1 MAGGWAVAEVKLA
14 ECMSRIEGAT
24 ALGLYGACKL
34 YLDEEWIHQL
44 TSYGIFGIRRVE
56 PATRDQNSPR
66 TVKLEMESGP
76 PMSVVKSDMAS
87 SSVADEKA
95 DRPRL
100 PNLKREPDITS
111 AGSSTTLVSVE
122 EPATAGNAP
131 KKRKTELAKA
141 SNAPRRPPDACQ
153 CAGACGSRAC
163 VIRRNA
169 WVRQKLKVGCPNAT
183 QLGSSYCSLCE
194 CTVHECTKPNYRGRW
209 CKLHS
214 KHYDDDGDT
223 KSFST
228 PFVGKVAFPDT
239 WPVELRLVAKF
250 NYVLPL
256 MIPMDFTVLIE
267 WTPDQ
272 LSPYFLVAVF
282 LAQSLKWP
290 PAVRVFYEAVRK
302 VVDPAMAGTQE
313 IHGST
318 KSDDPAM
325 ADAMVLA
332 YRSAIIALNGV
343 SYKEMFDRM
352 NSGLMHAQTG
362 LAVQGTEFG
371 LLSKQST
378 PRLGEAVLVLLG
390 PAQTQYH
397 LAAPESEATE
407 CAKEIVV
414 KLLEASR
421 EAGLTWPTGHESGR
435 ILGFCDDVLT
445 LTKKFRTIRCNE
457 FGFKGGAAAKARA
470 AKPRLGT
477 ASAAAKAR
485 AAKLRLGTA
494 RKARAA
500 KPRLGT
506 ARRKAKAACRPAPR
520 RPAPP
525 RGNRQAACR
534 PVPPRGNGGNMYKVR
549 SFVRVILSMLAII
562 NPACFCEMTYGQLVK
577 FCPDQRELTVA
588 LEGMLVGAVERLLN
602 VNPLL
607 IACWTC
613 LFGGIRDPEDDGN
626 GKKMKQL
633 LAAFSLLARRA
644 VEDDWHQQVTRP
656 IECRFPI
663 GPRALAAALTVSVPP
678 KGRSRMKARPAAA
691 NEPS

>member
-34 YLDEEWIHQL
+34 YLDKEWIHQL

-87 SSVADEKA
+87 SSVADGRA
-95 DRPRL
+95 DR
-100 PNLKREPDITS
+100 PNLKREPDVTC

-131 KKRKTELAKA
+131 KKRKTGLAKAKA
-141 SNAPRRPPDACQ
+141 SNAPMRPPDACQ

-169 WVRQKLKVGCPNAT
+169 WVRQKSKVGCPNAT
-183 QLGSSYCSLCE
+183 QLGHSYCSLCE

-209 CKLHS
+209 CKLH
-214 KHYDDDGDT
+214 KEDYDDDGDT

-272 LSPYFLVAVF
+272 LSPSFLVAVF

-343 SYKEMFDRM
+343 SYKDMFDRM

-421 EAGLTWPTGHESGR
+421 EAGLKWPTGHESGR

-445 LTKKFRTIRCNE
+445 LTKKFRTIRCGE

-470 AKPRLGT
+470 AKPRR
-477 ASAAAKAR
+477 AAKAR
-485 AAKLRLGTA
+485 AAK
-494 RKARAA
+494 
-500 KPRLGT
+500 PRISMALT
-506 ARRKAKAACRPAPR
+506 RRKAK
-520 RPAPP
+520 
-525 RGNRQAACR
+525 AACR
-534 PVPPRGNGGNMYKVR
+534 PVPPRGNCGNMYKVR

-613 LFGGIRDPEDDGN
+613 LFGGIRDPGDDGN
-626 GKKMKQL
+626 RKKMKQL
-633 LAAFSLLARRA
+633 LAAFSLSARRA
-644 VEDDWHQQVTRP
+644 VDDDWHQQVTRP

-678 KGRSRMKARPAAA
+678 KGRSHMKARPAAA
-691 NEPS
+691 NEPSLKK

>member
-1 MAGGWAVAEVKLA
+1 MG
-14 ECMSRIEGAT
+14 
-24 ALGLYGACKL
+24 
-34 YLDEEWIHQL
+34 
-44 TSYGIFGIRRVE
+44 
-56 PATRDQNSPR
+56 
-66 TVKLEMESGP
+66 
-76 PMSVVKSDMAS
+76 
-87 SSVADEKA
+87 
-95 DRPRL
+95 
-100 PNLKREPDITS
+100 
-111 AGSSTTLVSVE
+111 
-122 EPATAGNAP
+122 
-131 KKRKTELAKA
+131 
-141 SNAPRRPPDACQ
+141 PPDACQ

-169 WVRQKLKVGCPNAT
+169 WVRQKLRVGCPNAT
-183 QLGSSYCSLCE
+183 QLGHSYCSLCE

-214 KHYDDDGDT
+214 EHYDDDGDT

-272 LSPYFLVAVF
+272 LSPSFLVAVF

-318 KSDDPAM
+318 KSDESAM

-343 SYKEMFDRM
+343 SYKDMFDRM

-477 ASAAAKAR
+477 APKAR
-485 AAKLRLGTA
+485 AAE
-494 RKARAA
+494 
-500 KPRLGT
+500 PRISMALT
-506 ARRKAKAACRPAPR
+506 RRKAK
-520 RPAPP
+520 
-525 RGNRQAACR
+525 AACR
-534 PVPPRGNGGNMYKVR
+534 PVPPRGNCGNMYKVR

-626 GKKMKQL
+626 GKNMKQL
-633 LAAFSLLARRA
+633 LAAFSLSARRA
-644 VEDDWHQQVTRP
+644 VDDDWHQQVTRP

>member
-1 MAGGWAVAEVKLA
+1 MKLA

-66 TVKLEMESGP
+66 TVKLEMESGR

-141 SNAPRRPPDACQ
+141 SNAPNRPPDACQ

-325 ADAMVLA
+325 ADTMVLA

-343 SYKEMFDRM
+343 RYKDMFDRM

-445 LTKKFRTIRCNE
+445 LTKKFRSIRCKE

-477 ASAAAKAR
+477 APKAR
-485 AAKLRLGTA
+485 AAE
-494 RKARAA
+494 
-500 KPRLGT
+500 PRISMALP
-506 ARRKAKAACRPAPR
+506 RRKAKAACRP
-520 RPAPP
+520 
-525 RGNRQAACR
+525 
-534 PVPPRGNGGNMYKVR
+534 VPPRGKCGNMYKVR
-549 SFVRVILSMLAII
+549 SFCRVILSMLAII

-577 FCPDQRELTVA
+577 FCPDQRDLTVA

-613 LFGGIRDPEDDGN
+613 LFGGIRDPEDDGS

-633 LAAFSLLARRA
+633 LAAFSLLATRA

>member
-34 YLDEEWIHQL
+34 YLDEEWIHHL

-76 PMSVVKSDMAS
+76 PMSVVKIDRLIDMAS
-87 SSVADEKA
+87 SSVADEEA

-163 VIRRNA
+163 DIRRNA

-183 QLGSSYCSLCE
+183 QLGRSYCSLCE
-194 CTVHECTKPNYRGRW
+194 CTVHECTKPCYRGRW

-272 LSPYFLVAVF
+272 LSPSFLVAAF

-343 SYKEMFDRM
+343 SYKDMFDRM

-457 FGFKGGAAAKARA
+457 FGFKGGAA
-470 AKPRLGT
+470 
-477 ASAAAKAR
+477 
-485 AAKLRLGTA
+485 
-494 RKARAA
+494 
-500 KPRLGT
+500 
-506 ARRKAKAACRPAPR
+506 
-520 RPAPP
+520 
-525 RGNRQAACR
+525 
-534 PVPPRGNGGNMYKVR
+534 GNMYKVR
-549 SFVRVILSMLAII
+549 SFVRVILSMLVII

-633 LAAFSLLARRA
+633 LAAFSSLARRA
-644 VEDDWHQQVTRP
+644 VEYDWHQQVTRP

-678 KGRSRMKARPAAA
+678 KDRTQMKARPAAA

>member
-1 MAGGWAVAEVKLA
+1 MKLA

-131 KKRKTELAKA
+131 KKRKTELAMA

-477 ASAAAKAR
+477 APKAR
-485 AAKLRLGTA
+485 AAE
-494 RKARAA
+494 
-500 KPRLGT
+500 PRISMALP
-506 ARRKAKAACRPAPR
+506 RRKAKAACRP
-520 RPAPP
+520 
-525 RGNRQAACR
+525 
-534 PVPPRGNGGNMYKVR
+534 VPPRGKCGNMYKVR

>member
-66 TVKLEMESGP
+66 TVKLEMESGR

-131 KKRKTELAKA
+131 KKRKAELAMA

-325 ADAMVLA
+325 ADTMVLA

-343 SYKEMFDRM
+343 RYKDMFDRM

-445 LTKKFRTIRCNE
+445 LTKKFRSIRCKE

-477 ASAAAKAR
+477 APKAR
-485 AAKLRLGTA
+485 AAE
-494 RKARAA
+494 
-500 KPRLGT
+500 PRISMALP
-506 ARRKAKAACRPAPR
+506 RRKAKAACRP
-520 RPAPP
+520 
-525 RGNRQAACR
+525 
-534 PVPPRGNGGNMYKVR
+534 VPPRGKCGNMYKVR
-549 SFVRVILSMLAII
+549 SFCRVILSMLAII

-577 FCPDQRELTVA
+577 FCPDQRDLTVA

-633 LAAFSLLARRA
+633 LAAFSLLATRA

>member
-66 TVKLEMESGP
+66 TVKLEMESGR

-111 AGSSTTLVSVE
+111 AGSSTTLVSVK

-131 KKRKTELAKA
+131 KKRKAELAMA

-325 ADAMVLA
+325 ADTMVLA

-343 SYKEMFDRM
+343 RYKDMFDRM

-445 LTKKFRTIRCNE
+445 LTKKFRSIRCKE

-477 ASAAAKAR
+477 APKAR
-485 AAKLRLGTA
+485 AAE
-494 RKARAA
+494 
-500 KPRLGT
+500 PRISMALP
-506 ARRKAKAACRPAPR
+506 RRKAKAACRP
-520 RPAPP
+520 
-525 RGNRQAACR
+525 
-534 PVPPRGNGGNMYKVR
+534 VPPRGKCGNMYKVR
-549 SFVRVILSMLAII
+549 SFCRVILSMLAII

-577 FCPDQRELTVA
+577 FCPDQRDLTVA

-613 LFGGIRDPEDDGN
+613 LFGGIRDPEDDGS

-633 LAAFSLLARRA
+633 LAAFSLLATRA